1 MKHQLFKN
9 SYFPSTVIEW
19 NNLDLNIQNSETL
32 NNFKSKILKFIR
44 RPNINSIF
52 GCRKPI
58 GVKLITKFRLG
69 LSHLREQKF
78 KYSFQDKL
86 NLLCSCGKEVET
98 TSHFLLPY
106 PNYSDERSTLLS
118 KIRNIN
124 PNISDNSIFQITSF
138 FLYVDK
144 DFTASTNFIILIS
157 TM

>member
-1 MKHQLFKN
+1 M
-9 SYFPSTVIEW
+9 
-19 NNLDLNIQNSETL
+19 
-32 NNFKSKILKFIR
+32 
-44 RPNINSIF
+44 
-52 GCRKPI
+52 

-69 LSHLREQKF
+69 VSHLREHKF

-124 PNISDNSIFQITSF
+124 PNISDNSIFQITNF